1 MIKQSI
7 SLSIGVALAV
17 LFLAARASAQDH
29 VCSQQLAFALSEY
42 GIKMSDIKNAQFRTD
57 RFAHEGGQNGPIDDY
72 EFTGQPAACSSGGL
86 FMSLSTGCEI
96 EDLHTHGDCRIKGI
110 PHWWW

>member
-1 MIKQSI
+1 MTKWAMSFW
-7 SLSIGVALAV
+7 VATAV
-17 LFLAARASAQDH
+17 LFLGGTAFAEDH
-29 VCSQQLAFALSEY
+29 PCSQQVAFALSEY

-57 RFAHEGGQNGPIDDY
+57 RFEHEGSKNGPIDDY

-86 FMSLSTGCEI
+86 FMSLTTGCEI

>member
-7 SLSIGVALAV
+7 SFGVAVAV
-17 LFLAARASAQDH
+17 LFLAAKAFAEDH
-29 VCSQQLAFALSEY
+29 VCSQEVAFALAEY
-42 GIKMSDIKNAQFRTD
+42 GIKMSDIKNAKFRTD
-57 RFAHEGGQNGPIDDY
+57 RFEQEGGATGPIDDY

-86 FMSLSTGCEI
+86 FISLTTGCAI